1 MANTTRGGFTLVEV
15 MIAVAIIGVL
25 TALGMSSYRAYIER
39 VRVARAIVQI
49 KAISQ
54 HLDATLAQ
62 SGTLPMSL
70 AGLAIDVPSDP
81 WGRPYRYLKIAG
93 NPPAVLISR
102 KDQFLVPLN
111 NDYDLYSR
119 GVDGISVPSITAPV
133 SLDDVVRGSNGS
145 FIGLGKNY

>member
-1 MANTTRGGFTLVEV
+1 
-15 MIAVAIIGVL
+15 
-25 TALGMSSYRAYIER
+25 
-39 VRVARAIVQI
+39 
-49 KAISQ
+49 
-54 HLDATLAQ
+54 
-62 SGTLPMSL
+62 
-70 AGLAIDVPSDP
+70 
-81 WGRPYRYLKIAG
+81 
-93 NPPAVLISR
+93 LISR